1 MPPKAAA
8 KKGKKSGESRLGWQH
23 FVDASGA
30 PLALLPCAAGAA
42 DGSDIAS
49 TEVQNMMLKSQIE
62 ALKVQLGETGQYIRG
77 QPAILAEPVLP
88 ALGTAQAMRAEK
100 EKRALQAVV
109 ADLKSDFKET
119 SDDTMA
125 ITSDM
130 TRQYKAMEEHFM
142 GDINALERQV
152 QELKDE
158 LAESRVHYEE
168 LQAEK
173 DAVVAAKDEELRA
186 LQAKMSDM
194 AAEFAEML
202 QETLSRMADKIEISS
217 SSWDA
222 ADASVPV
229 LSRGG
234 PAARGGAGAGPATE
248 DA

>member
-8 KKGKKSGESRLGWQH
+8 KKGKKS
-23 FVDASGA
+23 
-30 PLALLPCAAGAA
+30 AGAA

-62 ALKVQLGETGQYIRG
+62 ALKVQLADR
-77 QPAILAEPVLP
+77 
-88 ALGTAQAMRAEK
+88 TAQAMRAEK

>member
-1 MPPKAAA
+1 
-8 KKGKKSGESRLGWQH
+8 
-23 FVDASGA
+23 
-30 PLALLPCAAGAA
+30 
-42 DGSDIAS
+42 
-49 TEVQNMMLKSQIE
+49 ML
-62 ALKVQLGETGQYIRG
+62 
-77 QPAILAEPVLP
+77 
-88 ALGTAQAMRAEK
+88 
-100 EKRALQAVV
+100 
-109 ADLKSDFKET
+109 ADLKSDYKDT
-119 SDDTMA
+119 ADDTMA

-173 DAVVAAKDEELRA
+173 DAILAAKDDEIRA
-186 LQAKMSDM
+186 LQSKMSDM

-217 SSWDA
+217 MSFEA

-229 LSRGG
+229 ISRATGS
-234 PAARGGAGAGPATE
+234 AAGTVAAAGATSSGVPSS
-248 DA
+248 

>member
-1 MPPKAAA
+1 
-8 KKGKKSGESRLGWQH
+8 
-23 FVDASGA
+23 
-30 PLALLPCAAGAA
+30 
-42 DGSDIAS
+42 
-49 TEVQNMMLKSQIE
+49 
-62 ALKVQLGETGQYIRG
+62 
-77 QPAILAEPVLP
+77 
-88 ALGTAQAMRAEK
+88 MRAEK

-234 PAARGGAGAGPATE
+234 P
-248 DA
+248 